1 MQITMQTVI
10 LDFNTRVEEVNK
22 YFNFLEQLS
31 TENTKLAVLENN
43 GEHRIKPIDSE
54 LEKTLKA
61 NGYLLLYNL
70 VESTMRNAI
79 EAIFE
84 ELKSSRVSFNS
95 LRIEVKKIVLYNF
108 KNRSPK
114 NVHSRIT
121 DISTDIIKAGFNRRK
136 LFSGNVNREQITK
149 TAREY
154 GFSYDTDHAKT
165 KHGENLDA
173 VMENRNDLAHGNKSF
188 ADVGKEV
195 TIEDI
200 LQIKDEV
207 VEYLRQ
213 ILINIENYLENQ
225 EYLHSDNR

>member
-1 MQITMQTVI
+1 MQSVL

-22 YFNFLEQLS
+22 YFHFLKEL
-31 TENTKLAVLENN
+31 TAENTKLTVLEEN
-43 GEHRIKPIDSE
+43 GNQTIKPIDPK
-54 LEKTLKA
+54 LVITLKA
-61 NGYLLLYNL
+61 NGFLLLYNL

-84 ELKSSRVSFNS
+84 ELKSSGVPFDS

-108 KNRSPK
+108 KNRSLD

-121 DISTDIIKAGFNRRK
+121 NISTDIIKEGFNRRK
-136 LFSGNVNREQITK
+136 LFSGNVNREQIAK

-154 GFSYDTDHAKT
+154 GFSCDTDHTKT

-173 VMENRNDLAHGNKSF
+173 VMEKRNDLAHGNKSF
-188 ADVGKEV
+188 ANVGRNV
-195 TIEDI
+195 TIGDI
-200 LQIKDEV
+200 LQIKEEV